1 MLRQRFVTLLAE
13 RNWSLEY
20 FSEISGVPIETA
32 KNLKSGKT
40 TNPRLDTVEKM
51 ADAFNISI
59 NCLIGK
65 CPHTTEEKA
74 LLRNYRICGTHGK
87 SIIELIAKYEAIT
100 AKNDRES
107 LDKHKV
113 PCLFPS
119 GDIRK
124 GIIYDTC
131 ETMEIETSVKEA
143 YVGIK
148 MNNNDLAPAYCK
160 DDIILFEN
168 RFPSNGEYAAFY
180 QIDRAYI
187 RKFIEEDGKYRL
199 KCLHNQGEDIVLKRM
214 DEIEYIGTCCGVIR
228 S

>member
-51 ADAFNISI
+51 AEAFNISI

-74 LLRNYRICGTHGK
+74 LLRNYRICGKHGK
-87 SIIELIAKYEAIT
+87 SIIELIAKYEAT
-100 AKNDRES
+100 AAKSDRDAEG
-107 LDKHKV
+107 KHKI
-113 PCLFPS
+113 PCLIPS
-119 GDIRK
+119 GDVSK
-124 GIIYDTC
+124 GIIYDAC
-131 ETMEIETSVKEA
+131 ETIEIETSVSEA
-143 YVGIK
+143 YVAI
-148 MNNNDLAPAYCK
+148 MMPTNTFAPYFCK
-160 DDIILFEN
+160 GDVVLFEN
-168 RFPSNGEYAAFY
+168 RFPADGEYAAFY
-180 QIDRAYI
+180 RSDRAYI
-187 RKFIEEDGKYRL
+187 RKYMEEGKNYRL
-199 KCLHNQGEDIVLKRM
+199 KCLHSQGEDIVLKRM
-214 DEIEYIGTCCGVIR
+214 DEIEYIGTCCGVVR

>member
-20 FSEISGVPIETA
+20 FSEVSGVPIETA

-40 TNPRLDTVEKM
+40 TNPRLDTLEKM
-51 ADAFNISI
+51 ADAFGLSI

-65 CPHTTEEKA
+65 CPHTPEEKA
-74 LLRNYRICGTHGK
+74 LLRSYRICGSRGR
-87 SIIELIAKYEAIT
+87 SIIQLIARYEATT

-107 LDKHKV
+107 PDKHKI
-113 PCLFPS
+113 PCLIPN

-131 ETMEIETSVKEA
+131 ETVEMETSVPEA
-143 YVGIK
+143 FVAIK
-148 MNNNDLAPAYCK
+148 MTNNDLVPMYCK
-160 DDIILFEN
+160 GDILLFEN

-180 QIDRAYI
+180 KTDRAYI
-187 RKFIEEDGKYRL
+187 RKFMEEDKQYRL
-199 KCLHNQGEDIVLKRM
+199 KCLHSQGEDIVLKRM